1 MEPKKRPNIL
11 LITTDQQRFDTI
23 RSLGNPLI
31 RTPHI
36 DHLVRNGIA
45 FTSAYSDCPVCIP
58 ARWTLMNGLRAAS
71 YQHAYYQDR
80 EPLAVDPARS
90 LPGLLSGAG
99 YQTHAVGKMHFWP
112 ERARYGFDSVRLPR
126 DYYRYMEKHPHLGR
140 PMMHGIGQNEMYPAM
155 ATVAEPQ
162 TLTAWTVDESID
174 FLETRDPTCP
184 FFLWTSFSKPHPP
197 LDPPEPYYSMYRDK
211 QVPEPAVGDWTEG
224 LNDKAGHIW
233 DDRGHPEDF
242 LPRDVRDD
250 ALRAYYGLITQIDY
264 NLGRLFARLNEMG
277 IWEETMILLTSD
289 HGEMFGDHHGYGK
302 AMFFEG
308 SAHVPFIV
316 KPPKSIGNK
325 ESAPSSEGMPLA
337 APFGWQPGT
346 RCAIPV
352 GLCDVLPTVMGVAGV
367 SLVRHDVPTDGINV
381 LTLLVPTEMERH
393 ALGDP
398 VRYAMGEVSG
408 DHPKHFITDGRWKY
422 IHHLNGGQTLLF
434 DLQTDPK
441 ELTNLTE
448 DIRYDGE
455 RNRLEAEI
463 KHRLRAVGH
472 TDLDVTGAWVDQ
484 AADPVCRKNESFP
497 GLHSTHYEIDVLH

>member
-1 MEPKKRPNIL
+1 MESGQRPNIL
-11 LITTDQQRFDTI
+11 LITLDQQRFDTI
-23 RSLGNPLI
+23 RSLGNPFI
-31 RTPHI
+31 RTPHM
-36 DHLVRNGIA
+36 DHLVRNGVA

-80 EPLAVDPARS
+80 DPLAVDPARS

-140 PMMHGIGQNEMYPAM
+140 PMMHGVGQNEMYPAM

-162 TLTAWTVDESID
+162 TLTAWTVEESID

-197 LDPPEPYYSMYRDK
+197 LDPPEPYYSMYRGK
-211 QVPEPAVGDWTEG
+211 PVPEPAIGDWTDN
-224 LNDKAGHIW
+224 LHDKAGHIW
-233 DDRGHPEDF
+233 DDRGHPDDF

-250 ALRAYYGLITQIDY
+250 ALRAYYGLITQVDY
-264 NLGRLFARLNEMG
+264 NLGRLFARMNEMDL
-277 IWEETMILLTSD
+277 WEETLILLTSD

-302 AMFFEG
+302 AMCFEG
-308 SAHVPFIV
+308 SAHVPFVV
-316 KPPKSIGNK
+316 KPPKSLGIT
-325 ESAPSSEGMPLA
+325 
-337 APFGWQPGT
+337 PGT
-346 RCAIPV
+346 RCAVPV
-352 GLCDVLPTVMGVAGV
+352 GLCDVLPTVMAVAGV
-367 SLVRHDVPTDGINV
+367 SLAHHDVPTDGADV
-381 LTLLVPTEMERH
+381 LTLIAEETQVRMAQDE
-393 ALGDP
+393 P
-398 VRYAMGEVSG
+398 VRYAMGEISG

-434 DLQTDPK
+434 DLHADPR
-441 ELTNLTE
+441 ELHNLAE
-448 DIRYDGE
+448 DHE
-455 RNRLEAEI
+455 AAEVLTRLEGEL

-472 TDLDVTGAWVDQ
+472 ADLDIGGAWRDQ
-484 AADPVCRKNESFP
+484 KADPVCRKNECFP

>member
-1 MEPKKRPNIL
+1 METDKRPNIL

-80 EPLAVDPARS
+80 DPLAVDPAHS

-112 ERARYGFDSVRLPR
+112 ERARYGFDSIRLPR

-197 LDPPEPYYSMYRDK
+197 LDPPEPYHSMYRDK
-211 QVPEPAVGDWTEG
+211 PVPEPVVGDWTDG
-224 LNDKAGHIW
+224 LLDKAGHIW

-250 ALRAYYGLITQIDY
+250 AMRAYYGLITQIDY

-277 IWEETMILLTSD
+277 LWDETVILLTSD

-308 SAHVPFIV
+308 SAHVPFII
-316 KPPKSIGNK
+316 KPPK
-325 ESAPSSEGMPLA
+325 ARFSSPETA
-337 APFGWQPGT
+337 DWQPGT

-352 GLCDVLPTVMGVAGV
+352 GLCDVLPTVMEMAGI
-367 SLVRHDVPTDGINV
+367 SLMQHDVPTDGINV
-381 LTLLVPTEMERH
+381 LSLLNPTERERH
-393 ALGDP
+393 AQGEP
-398 VRYAMGEVSG
+398 VRYVMGEVSG

-422 IHHLNGGQTLLF
+422 IHHLNGGLTLLF
-434 DLQTDPK
+434 DLHTDPK
-441 ELTNLTE
+441 EQSNLAQQPEATLE
-448 DIRYDGE
+448 LQ
-455 RNRLEAEI
+455 RLEEEL

-472 TDLDVTGAWVDQ
+472 ADLDVSGAWLDQ
-484 AADPVCRKNESFP
+484 EADPVCRRNESFP